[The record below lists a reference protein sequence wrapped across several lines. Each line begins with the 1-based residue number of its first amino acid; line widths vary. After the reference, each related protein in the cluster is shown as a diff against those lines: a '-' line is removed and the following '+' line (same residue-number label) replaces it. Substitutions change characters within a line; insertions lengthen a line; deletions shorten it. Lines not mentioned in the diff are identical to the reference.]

1 VLVLKQISI
10 LILAQADAVSKRSL
24 TGRRSSHRKFLVE
37 AFDNSSLAS
46 NSYLCNVQAGH
57 LHLNST
63 ASMKRQV
70 RKSPLKG
77 MLIAKLIFWVVAAF
91 YSYGSLVHV
100 LNMLSLTGFSWIEAP
115 LKWRVLDIAYLIL
128 DVVVVVGLIRG
139 SQIGFTAFFVTALS
153 QIFLYTVFRD
163 WVLDVPTE
171 FKPTAEA
178 VAYLNSLVIFHII
191 TCLAMTFA
199 LFFRAKHAD
208 RK

>member
-1 VLVLKQISI
+1 MK
-10 LILAQADAVSKRSL
+10 SK
-24 TGRRSSHRKFLVE
+24 
-37 AFDNSSLAS
+37 
-46 NSYLCNVQAGH
+46 
-57 LHLNST
+57 

-70 RKSPLKG
+70 PKSPVKG

-91 YSYGSLVHV
+91 YSYGALVHV
-100 LNMLSLTGFSWIEAP
+100 LNMLSLTGFNWIEAP
-115 LKWRVLDIAYLIL
+115 LKWQVLDIAYLIL

-139 SQIGFTAFFVTALS
+139 AQIGFTAFFVAALS

-178 VAYLNSLVIFHII
+178 AAYLNLLVIFHII
-191 TCLAMTFA
+191 TCLAMTLT